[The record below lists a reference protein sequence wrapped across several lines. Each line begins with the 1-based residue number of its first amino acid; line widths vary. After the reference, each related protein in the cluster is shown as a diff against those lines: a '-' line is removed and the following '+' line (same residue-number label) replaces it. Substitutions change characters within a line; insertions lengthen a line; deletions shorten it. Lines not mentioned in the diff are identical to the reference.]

1 MMSWDNMQPTNT
13 TKIRNLGVVIRP
25 NWAAIEQAD
34 PSFQPWA
41 TNLKDRTEAD
51 LSANPPALDTAYT
64 LFCKQDS
71 EGNPELFG
79 INSESDVT
87 QFTRGAALNAPN
99 GSSFLPGGLI
109 FKWGIFAMGEG
120 ITNIDVTYPGG
131 SFPHSFYSVVIS
143 STTSNSGNEAGLDLS
158 HSNLAAF
165 RVFRGS
171 SPASNQSYYYMAIG
185 N

>member
-1 MMSWDNMQPTNT
+1 MSWDNMQPANT

-51 LSANPPALDTAYT
+51 LSANPAALDTAYT

-79 INSESDVT
+79 INSKSAVT
-87 QFTRGAALNAPN
+87 QLSRGAVLNAPN

-109 FKWGIFAMGEG
+109 FKWGLFNMGQG
-120 ITNIDVTYPGG
+120 ITHVDITYPGEK
-131 SFPHSFYSVVIS
+131 FPHAVYSVVIS
-143 STTSNSGNEAGLDLS
+143 STTSNTGNEAGLDLS
-158 HSNLAAF
+158 HSNLTSF
-165 RVFRGS
+165 RAFRGS

>member
-1 MMSWDNMQPTNT
+1 MSWDNMQPENT
-13 TKIRNLGVVIRP
+13 TKIRNLGMVIRP

-51 LSANPPALDTAYT
+51 LSVNPKALDTAYT

-79 INSESDVT
+79 INSKSAVT
-87 QFTRGAALNAPN
+87 QFTRGSALNAPN

-109 FKWGIFAMGEG
+109 FKWGMFAMAQSV
-120 ITNIDVTYPGG
+120 TNVDVTYPGAE
-131 SFPHSFYSVVIS
+131 FPHAVYSVVIS
-143 STTSNSGNEAGLDLS
+143 STTSNAGNEAGLDLS
-158 HSNLAAF
+158 NSNLKSFRAF
-165 RVFRGS
+165 RGG
-171 SPASNQSYYYMAIG
+171 SPASNQSYYFMAIG